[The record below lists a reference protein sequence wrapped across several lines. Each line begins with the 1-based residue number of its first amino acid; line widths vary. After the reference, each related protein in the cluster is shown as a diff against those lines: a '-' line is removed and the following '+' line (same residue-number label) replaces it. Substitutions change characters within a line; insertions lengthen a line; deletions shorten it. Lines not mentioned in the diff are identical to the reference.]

1 MDDDAGEREYETRSA
16 DDSPQNYPGADT
28 SRRTFMVGGAAA
40 LGAAGLGRAGSGE
53 HSSGSGKPSS
63 GSGKP
68 SSGSGKPS
76 SGSGKHSSGEITDDQ
91 ARLIDKVTAASS
103 TGAASLSDIK
113 HIVILTQEN
122 RSFDHYFGTLSGVRG
137 FSDPAVRRNANG
149 TPIFDQYGYQPG
161 VGVTGSGYLQPFNL
175 LNDPPSKNG
184 EATNDIDHSWTGQ
197 HASWNGGKLDSFV
210 TSHLAH
216 DGAANGPVT
225 MGYFTRSELAFYYAL
240 ADAFTI
246 CDGYHCSVLG
256 PTDPNRLMAMSA
268 SIDPSGSRGGPV
280 ITTASNRI
288 GMTGKLN
295 WETMPEALLKAGVS
309 WKVYNDP
316 TGILGLGVLSYFK
329 NYTDPFSL
337 TGLELIAKGLTPSF
351 PGDFRG
357 DVASGKLPSVSWI
370 VPPLAECEHPAA
382 PPEWGEYLVQQ
393 ILSILVSNPAV
404 WAQTVFIVN
413 YDENGGFFDHVPPP
427 VPTAGTAGEYLTG
440 TLPSSAG
447 GVAGPVGLGFRTPA
461 LVISPFSAGGYK
473 YSGTLDHTSTLR
485 LIETRF
491 GVTVPNLTAW
501 RRSVTGDFT
510 GALNLTRPPVTK
522 VPALPSTS
530 IGDNLT
536 VVEEAVLN
544 ALTGTLDVGIDYP
557 LPTSNSMP
565 VQEVAPARPP
575 VP

>member
-1 MDDDAGEREYETRSA
+1 
-16 DDSPQNYPGADT
+16 
-28 SRRTFMVGGAAA
+28 MVGGAAA
-40 LGAAGLGRAGSGE
+40 AIGAAAASRLHPGGV
-53 HSSGSGKPSS
+53 
-63 GSGKP
+63 
-68 SSGSGKPS
+68 
-76 SGSGKHSSGEITDDQ
+76 TDEQ
-91 ARLIDKVTAASS
+91 ARLLDKVTAVSAATS
-103 TGAASLSDIK
+103 ASLSDVK
-113 HIVILTQEN
+113 HIVILMQEN

-137 FSDPAVRRNANG
+137 FSDPSVPLNANG
-149 TPIFDQYGYQPG
+149 TPIFDQYGFQPG
-161 VGVTGSGYLQPFNL
+161 SGPSASGYMQPFNL
-175 LNDPPSKNG
+175 LNNPPSENG
-184 EATNDIDHSWTGQ
+184 EDTNDIDHSWTGQ
-197 HASWNGGKLDSFV
+197 HNSWNGGKLDSFI
-210 TSHLAH
+210 TSHLAT

-268 SIDPSGSRGGPV
+268 SIDPAGAHGGPV
-280 ITTASNRI
+280 ITTASDRLA
-288 GMTGKLN
+288 MTGKLN

-329 NYTDPFSL
+329 NYTNVLSL

-351 PGDFRG
+351 PGDFES
-357 DVASGKLPSVSWI
+357 DVKSGSLPSVSWI

-393 ILSILVSNPAV
+393 ILSILVSNPDV

-413 YDENGGFFDHVPPP
+413 YDENGGFFDHVPPAAAP
-427 VPTAGTAGEYLTG
+427 AGTAGEYLTG

-447 GVAGPVGLGFRTPA
+447 GITGPIGLGFRTPA

-491 GVTVPNLTAW
+491 GVTVPNLSAW
-501 RRSVTGDFT
+501 RRSVTNDFT
-510 GALNLTRPPVTK
+510 GALNFTSAPVTA
-522 VPALPSTS
+522 VPSLPSTS
-530 IGDNLT
+530 IGSNLT

-565 VQEVAPARPP
+565 AQETTPARPP

>member
-1 MDDDAGEREYETRSA
+1 MSEDRPGQAAPEPEKNERKNET
-16 DDSPQNYPGADT
+16 T
-28 SRRTFMVGGAAA
+28 RRAFMVGGAAA
-40 LGAAGLGRAGSGE
+40 ALGTAAARAGSP
-53 HSSGSGKPSS
+53 HK
-63 GSGKP
+63 
-68 SSGSGKPS
+68 
-76 SGSGKHSSGEITDDQ
+76 ITDAQ
-91 ARLIDKVTAASS
+91 ARLLDTMTAASAAS
-103 TGAASLSDIK
+103 ASLSDVK
-113 HIVILTQEN
+113 HIVILMQEN

-137 FSDPAVRRNANG
+137 FSDSAVLKNANG
-149 TPIFDQYGYQPG
+149 TPVFDQYGYQPG
-161 VGVTGSGYLQPFNL
+161 TGVDASGYMQPFNL
-175 LNDPPSKNG
+175 LNNPPTENG
-184 EATNDIDHSWTGQ
+184 EDTNDIAHDWVTQ
-197 HASWNGGKLDSFV
+197 HDSWNGGKMDSFI
-210 TSHLAH
+210 TAHLKA
-216 DGAANGPVT
+216 DGSTNGPVT

-240 ADAFTI
+240 ADAYTV
-246 CDGYHCSVLG
+246 CDNYFCSVLG
-256 PTDPNRLMAMSA
+256 PTDPNRLMAISA
-268 SIDPSGSRGGPV
+268 SIDPAGGNGGPV
-280 ITTASNRI
+280 ITTASDRLA
-288 GMTGKLN
+288 MTGALN

-337 TGLELIAKGLTPSF
+337 TGLELIANGLTPSY
-351 PGDFRG
+351 PGDFQS
-357 DVASGKLPSVSWI
+357 DVKNGTLPSVSWI

-393 ILSILVSNPAV
+393 ILNILVSNPGV

-427 VPTAGTAGEYLTG
+427 AAPAGTAGEYLTG

-447 GVAGPVGLGFRTPA
+447 GIAGPVGPGFRTPC

-473 YSGTLDHTSTLR
+473 YSGALDHTSTLR

-510 GALNLTRPPVTK
+510 GALNLSAAPVTT
-522 VPALPSTS
+522 VPSLPSTS
-530 IGDNLT
+530 IGSNIT

-544 ALTGTLDVGIDYP
+544 ALTGTLDVGIPYP
-557 LPTSNSMP
+557 LPASNSMP
-565 VQEVAPARPP
+565 SQETTPARPP